1 MTGRH
6 RLRPIVTI
14 GAVVWLAMVAFHAIA
29 YTALPWVHPYAERTG
44 QGASNFRRPPSWA
57 HWFGTDKTGR
67 DVFSRCVYGAR
78 MTLLLTVAA
87 IAVAIVIAAALGIG
101 AGYFRGR
108 VDGAVSG
115 GTDVMLA
122 FPPIILLLFLTAYFE
137 GRHVA
142 GIDLTRKWLVVIGLI
157 AVAIPQLVRVIRAN
171 TLSEAGN
178 DYVMAAKAIGSP
190 HHRIIGR
197 QLLPNLMP
205 ALITFTFT
213 GLSLLIVAESG
224 LAFVGQS
231 VPPPEPTWG
240 RMIADGR
247 TDLNTLWWLS
257 MMPAAVLF
265 LTVLSCNLVGDW
277 LSQRWERPETR
288 V

>member
-1 MTGRH
+1 MKSTN
-6 RLRPIVTI
+6 RLRRGVTI
-14 GAVVWLAMVAFHAIA
+14 GAAVWLAVLAVHAAA
-29 YTALPWVHPYAERTG
+29 YTALPWVHPYRQRTG
-44 QGASNFRRPPSWA
+44 QGVSSFRRPPSWN

-78 MTLLLTVAA
+78 MTLLITVVA
-87 IAVAIVIAAALGIG
+87 IAVAIVIATALGVL
-101 AGYFRGR
+101 AGYLRGR
-108 VDGAVSG
+108 VDGVVSG
-115 GTDVMLA
+115 GTDVVLA
-122 FPPIILLLFLTAYFE
+122 FPPIILLLFLTAFFD
-137 GRHVA
+137 GRTVA
-142 GIDLTRKWLVVIGLI
+142 GLDLTRKWLVVLGLI
-157 AVAIPQLVRVIRAN
+157 LVAIPQLVRVIRAN
-171 TLSEAGN
+171 TLIEAGHE
-178 DYVMAAKAIGSP
+178 YVTAARAIGSSTS
-190 HHRIIGR
+190 RIIAR

-205 ALITFTFT
+205 APITFAFT

-247 TDLNTLWWLS
+247 TDLDTLWWLS

-265 LTVLSCNLVGDW
+265 LTVLACNLVGDW
-277 LSQRWERPETR
+277 LAQRWERPESR